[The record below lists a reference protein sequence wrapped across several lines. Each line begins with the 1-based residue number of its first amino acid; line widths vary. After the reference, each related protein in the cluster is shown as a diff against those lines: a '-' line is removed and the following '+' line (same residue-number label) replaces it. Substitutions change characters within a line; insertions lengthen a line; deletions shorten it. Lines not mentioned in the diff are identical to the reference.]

1 MAAGWGAIRKII
13 PGRLES
19 RDWLRLAAL
28 AVLAGLSLFC
38 AFLAHARQP
47 LSTFAEIAC
56 ACALSLL
63 LAWFLLR
70 NVVFA
75 AVVACGPLPGVFILL
90 AAISVQAAPVG
101 YALALGLVVA
111 VLIGGR
117 LCAAKTSDDGARVA
131 RSAARANTQ
140 LVVIVVVAFLVPACV
155 AAAHAMPNSAVEC
168 CAAAGTL
175 AVVSTGIVVQLGA
188 SLPFGGEDYV
198 ARANRSREWFAR
210 VFAPILPVARPRF
223 GISVFGIACVICAIA
238 FFGRAHLTGS
248 IGLWRIGVFFLLA
261 MASSFAVLRDWRRSL
276 AVLLATAWALQ
287 MGIWS
292 VVRTNLAMAPAPL
305 AACLIALV
313 IVFVLQLFVAQ
324 DCCGDIL
331 TEDDAV
337 AASERAMESRA
348 MTVSVAALTGLAAVL
363 PFDRSAVALCFS
375 VTLAAGAVA
384 AVLFQPAIAIAIESL
399 VPRAAT
405 IAARYRLR

>member
-13 PGRLES
+13 SGRFEA
-19 RDWLRLAAL
+19 RDWLRLAGL
-28 AVLAGLSLFC
+28 AVLASLSLFC
-38 AFLAHARQP
+38 AFLAHAHQP

-56 ACALSLL
+56 AWALSLL

-70 NVVFA
+70 NVVLA
-75 AVVACGPLPGVFILL
+75 ALIACGPLPGVFILL
-90 AAISVQAAPVG
+90 AAISVQVAPVG
-101 YALALGLVVA
+101 FALALGLVVA

-117 LCAAKTSDDGARVA
+117 LCAANTSDDGARVA
-131 RSAARANTQ
+131 RVAARANTR
-140 LVVIVVVAFLVPACV
+140 LVATLVVAFLVPAFV
-155 AAAHAMPNSAVEC
+155 AAATAIPNRAVEW
-168 CAAAGTL
+168 CAAAGAL
-175 AVVSTGIVVQLGA
+175 ALVSTGIVVQLGA

-223 GISVFGIACVICAIA
+223 GISVFGIACVTGAIA
-238 FFGRAHLTGS
+238 FFGSAPGS
-248 IGLWRIGVFFLLA
+248 IGLWRPAAFALLA

-287 MGIWS
+287 MGVWI
-292 VVRTNLAMAPAPL
+292 VVRMSIAMTPASL

-313 IVFVLQLFVAQ
+313 VVFALQLFVAQ
-324 DCCGDIL
+324 DSCRDIL

-337 AASERAMESRA
+337 AASEHAMESRA
-348 MTVSVAALTGLAAVL
+348 MMVTIAALAGLAAVL
-363 PFDRSAVALCFS
+363 PFDRSAVAVCFG

-384 AVLFQPAIAIAIESL
+384 AILFQPAVAIAIESL